1 MDVVGGVVP
10 EYNLDKLCRLCLKED
25 EDVRSIFSDENG
37 QTFTE
42 IIMACAEIQIQEN
55 DGMPNQMCGM
65 CKVQVQSAY
74 AFRKRTEENDASLRM
89 YMVHKFPE
97 RFKASEIHQNA
108 LETNSILDLKPDQ
121 EFQNV
126 EFTLSIEP
134 DVSFGVDMDDGVAG
148 EEVIEYLE
156 TDEDLKPQFDKESE
170 EKSQEEGSTVMVCHV
185 CNEEYADVGE
195 LKGHIEST
203 HTRHKVKQCRACRT
217 QFRMKTQAKRLTTEQ
232 EEQVEEES
240 KADKEACSQ
249 CEKKFPNVEALKA
262 HLQTHK
268 KQKRGRPSLKDI
280 EVRNQLSNLK
290 DEEEKQNKV
299 YQMIQEYSPEGVVAL
314 CRICDVTFSKI
325 CQLRN
330 HLNKHKCLDSFADVN
345 LTTKCYLFDNTKI
358 MPDME
363 TNESLINYVMNEI
376 CMGNSTRFYQITNN
390 NGHEFELSDSD
401 SSESGTEDFLSG
413 DRRHHQCSACQQVF
427 DRLYKILAHM
437 RLDHIESDF
446 TAKCPQ
452 CTRVFPNDALL
463 AKHTRLQCQNKE
475 KMYFC
480 RICKIKF
487 MWENSH
493 EKHHQNFHANRTLVA
508 KGRRDKI
515 AKGKPR
521 EKSFPCSICSK
532 AFYRQEH
539 LDRHVKI
546 HMPSEKKF
554 ECTVC
559 QKKFNRK
566 DNLRS
571 HMRVHKD
578 IKEDTDKHLC
588 VYCGRS
594 FSNSSNLIVHMRRH
608 TGEKPYRCDLCD
620 KGFPRSSDL
629 QCHRRTH
636 TGEKPC
642 LCTICGKGFSRSN
655 KLVRHMR
662 IHTGVRPY
670 KCTYCDRAFTQSN
683 DLTLHI
689 RRHTGDKP
697 YVCGICG
704 DRFIQGTALAAHR
717 RMQGHYE
724 EVNQPTPFSSI
735 SVNNPNRFT
744 NANRVNRIGIPPAT
758 QPEQQQQQQPQPTTL
773 IISPSTQVTTL
784 ANIKTEKVQNEAIV
798 IPVNA
803 LTQSTQNRASSPLNP
818 TIARIHVNSAGYGA
832 NGQIFSSFEVTSLLS
847 MPHYQM
853 QQQTTDTQQQQ
864 QQQPNQQGY
873 N

>member
-1 MDVVGGVVP
+1 MDVVGEVIL
-10 EYNLDKLCRLCLKED
+10 EYNIEKLCRLCLKED
-25 EDVRSIFSDENG
+25 ENVRSIFGKENG

-42 IIMACAEIQIQEN
+42 IIMACAGIQIQEN
-55 DGMPNQMCGM
+55 DGMPDKMCGL
-65 CKVQVQSAY
+65 CEGHVESAYKFRTKVQA
-74 AFRKRTEENDASLRM
+74 NDASLREF
-89 YMVHKFPE
+89 MVHKFPE
-97 RFKASEIHQNA
+97 RFKSNEIHPNT
-108 LETNSILDLKPDQ
+108 LEGNPILDLKPDQ

-134 DVSFGVDMDDGVAG
+134 DVSFGVDMDTDVAG

-156 TDEDLKPQFDKESE
+156 TDDDLKPVFESVSE
-170 EKSQEEGSTVMVCHV
+170 EQSQEENAMVCHV
-185 CNEEYADVGE
+185 CNDGFSDINE
-195 LKGHIEST
+195 LKEHIEST
-203 HTRHKVKQCRACRT
+203 HTRHKVKQCRTCRT
-217 QFRMKTQAKRLTTEQ
+217 QFRIKAQSKKVNAEQ
-232 EEQVEEES
+232 EDLVEAEQS
-240 KADKEACSQ
+240 RDKEACSQ
-249 CEKKFPNVEALKA
+249 CDKKFPTVDALKA
-262 HLQTHK
+262 HLQVSHK
-268 KQKRGRPSLKDI
+268 KQKRRGRPSLKDI

-290 DEEEKQNKV
+290 DEEEKQNKIF
-299 YQMIQEYSPEGVVAL
+299 QMIQEYSPEGVVAL
-314 CRICDVTFSKI
+314 CRICDMTFGKI
-325 CQLRN
+325 CQLRT
-330 HLNKHKCLDSFADVN
+330 HLNKHTCMDSFADVN

-376 CMGNSTRFYQITNN
+376 CTGNCSRFYQITNG

-401 SSESGTEDFLSG
+401 SAESSIEEFLDG
-413 DRRHHQCSACQQVF
+413 DRRQHQCSACQQIF

-463 AKHTRLQCQNKE
+463 AKHTRLQCHNKE

-487 MWENSH
+487 MWESSH

-508 KGRRDKI
+508 KGRRDKV

-744 NANRVNRIGIPPAT
+744 NANRVNRIGIPPTT
-758 QPEQQQQQQPQPTTL
+758 QSGQQSQPTTL
-773 IISPSTQVTTL
+773 IITPSTQVTEL

-798 IPVNA
+798 IPMNA
-803 LTQSTQNRASSPLNP
+803 LTQNRPSSPLNP
-818 TIARIHVNSAGYGA
+818 TITRIHVNSAGFPT

-864 QQQPNQQGY
+864 NQQGY

>member
-1 MDVVGGVVP
+1 MDVVGEMIA
-10 EYNLDKLCRLCLKED
+10 EYNLEKLCRLCLKED
-25 EDVRSIFSDENG
+25 DDVRSIFADENG
-37 QTFTE
+37 QTFNE
-42 IIMACAEIQIQEN
+42 IIMTCAQIQVQEN
-55 DGMPNQMCGM
+55 DGMPNQVCGM
-65 CKVQVQSAY
+65 CKVQVQSAF
-74 AFRKRTEENDASLRM
+74 AFRKRTEENDISLRA
-89 YMVHKFPE
+89 YMVAKYPDKFKE
-97 RFKASEIHQNA
+97 S
-108 LETNSILDLKPDQ
+108 LLDIKSDQ
-121 EFQNV
+121 DFQNV
-126 EFTLSIEP
+126 EFSLSMEP
-134 DVSFGVDMDDGVAG
+134 DVSFEVDVDAGVTESDVVEYLQSQAEEEDEEMNA
-148 EEVIEYLE
+148 EEVKQSKVS
-156 TDEDLKPQFDKESE
+156 DEDKAGLECHLCGAEASDAKVLKEHFES
-170 EKSQEEGSTVMVCHV
+170 SH
-185 CNEEYADVGE
+185 AD
-195 LKGHIEST
+195 
-203 HTRHKVKQCRACRT
+203 HKVKQCRMCRA
-217 QFRMKTQAKRLTTEQ
+217 QFRLKAQPKEVIEQ
-232 EEQVEEES
+232 EVMGEEAEGELN
-240 KADKEACSQ
+240 DKESCSQ
-249 CEKKFPNVEALKA
+249 CDKKFKSDEALKTHMA
-262 HLQTHK
+262 THK
-268 KQKRGRPSLKDI
+268 KQRRGRPSLKDLEI
-280 EVRNQLSNLK
+280 RNQLSNLK
-290 DEEEKQNKV
+290 DREEKQNKILETI
-299 YQMIQEYSPEGVVAL
+299 YEYSSEGKVAL

-325 CQLRN
+325 SHLRN
-330 HLNKHKCLDSFADVN
+330 HLNKHKSLDSFEDVN

-376 CMGNSTRFYQITNN
+376 CTGNATRFYQITNS

-401 SSESGTEDFLSG
+401 TDESDAACQP
-413 DRRHHQCSACQQVF
+413 DDQRQHQCSACQQVF
-427 DRLYKILAHM
+427 DRLYKILTHM
-437 RLDHIESDF
+437 KLDHIESDF
-446 TAKCPQ
+446 TAKCLQ
-452 CTRVFPNDALL
+452 CSRVFPNDALL
-463 AKHTRLQCQNKE
+463 AKHSRLQCLNKE

-493 EKHHQNFHANRTLVA
+493 EKHHQTVHANRQLAT
-508 KGRRDKI
+508 KGRRERG
-515 AKGKPR
+515 AKEKPR
-521 EKSFPCSICSK
+521 EKSFLCSICTKS
-532 AFYRQEH
+532 FYRQEH

-608 TGEKPYRCDLCD
+608 TGEKPYRCDLCE

-744 NANRVNRIGIPPAT
+744 NANRVNRIGIPPPNQT
-758 QPEQQQQQQPQPTTL
+758 QQQQPQAQGTTL
-773 IISPSTQVTTL
+773 IISPATQATTL
-784 ANIKTEKVQNEAIV
+784 ANIKTEKVQNPIV
-798 IPVNA
+798 IPVNS
-803 LTQSTQNRASSPLNP
+803 LTQQDVQNRPASPLNP
-818 TIARIHVNSAGYGA
+818 AIARIQVNSAGYGT

-847 MPHYQM
+847 MPHYQL
-853 QQQTTDTQQQQ
+853 QQQTT
-864 QQQPNQQGY
+864 QQQPENQQGY

>member
-559 QKKFNRK
+559 
-566 DNLRS
+566 
-571 HMRVHKD
+571 
-578 IKEDTDKHLC
+578 
-588 VYCGRS
+588 
-594 FSNSSNLIVHMRRH
+594 
-608 TGEKPYRCDLCD
+608 
-620 KGFPRSSDL
+620 
-629 QCHRRTH
+629 
-636 TGEKPC
+636 
-642 LCTICGKGFSRSN
+642 
-655 KLVRHMR
+655 
-662 IHTGVRPY
+662 VRPY

-864 QQQPNQQGY
+864 QQPNQQGY